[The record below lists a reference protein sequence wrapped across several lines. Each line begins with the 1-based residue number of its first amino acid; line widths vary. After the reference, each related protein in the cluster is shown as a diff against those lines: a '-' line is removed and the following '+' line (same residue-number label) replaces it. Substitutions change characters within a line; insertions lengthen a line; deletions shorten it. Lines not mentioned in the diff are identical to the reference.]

1 MTKEKRTL
9 SAKEVLEDLRSG
21 FDDQMLMEKYSLTYR
36 QLQRL
41 FRKLIIGG
49 FVSPL
54 ELAERLCVTQSQ
66 VTEVMDQV
74 KKMIDEID

>member
-21 FDDQMLMEKYSLTYR
+21 FDDQMLMEKYSLTFR

-49 FVSPL
+49 FISPL
-54 ELAERLCVTQSQ
+54 ELADRLCVTQSQ

-74 KKMIDEID
+74 KKMVDELE

>member
-21 FDDQMLMEKYSLTYR
+21 FDDQMLMEKYSLTFR

-41 FRKLIIGG
+41 FRKLIIGR
-49 FVSPL
+49 FISPL

-74 KKMIDEID
+74 KKMVDELE

>member
-1 MTKEKRTL
+1 MTREKRTL

-21 FDDQMLMEKYSLTYR
+21 FDDQMLMDKYSLTYR

>member
-54 ELAERLCVTQSQ
+54 ELAQRLCVTQSQ
-66 VTEVMDQV
+66 VTEVIDQV
-74 KKMIDEID
+74 KKMVDELE

>member
-1 MTKEKRTL
+1 MTQEKRKL